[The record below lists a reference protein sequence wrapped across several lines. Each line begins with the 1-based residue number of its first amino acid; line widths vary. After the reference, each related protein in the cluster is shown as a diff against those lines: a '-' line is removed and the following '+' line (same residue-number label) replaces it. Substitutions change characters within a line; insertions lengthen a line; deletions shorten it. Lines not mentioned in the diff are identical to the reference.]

1 MQLRQET
8 RPNNTPT
15 ENSICER
22 MHQTVGNVL
31 RTIFHG
37 TNVTSTEQAHQ
48 FIDNSLYTAMH
59 AIRAATSR
67 ALNNNSPGSLVFNR
81 HMFLNIPFEADLKSI
96 QFQKKYETKKNTNKP
111 YQTKQEK
118 MEL

>member
-1 MQLRQET
+1 
-8 RPNNTPT
+8 
-15 ENSICER
+15 
-22 MHQTVGNVL
+22 MHQSVGNVL

-37 TNVTSTEQAHQ
+37 TNVTSIEQAHQ

-59 AIRAATSR
+59 AIRVATSR
-67 ALNNNSPGSLVFNR
+67 ALNNNSSGSLAFNR
-81 HMFLNIPFEADLKSI
+81 HMFLNIPLQADLLAL
-96 QFQKKYETKKNTNKP
+96 QKYETKKNTNKS